1 MINKIQLYILIW
13 WWCECGIPY
22 FYLFVQWTQCWMYCS
37 VRRVHI
43 QYIHIRIHTLT
54 LHIHIQIL
62 TLTFMHMNLHTHTHY
77 TNHSYFF
84 ERMFLC
90 VTLLALASSQ
100 QFLRFTI
107 LQYTLL
113 YISVWLITTQRNQ
126 LSYYRINR
134 IPNIEREWFTRIIH
148 KLYANLS

>member
-62 TLTFMHMNLHTHTHY
+62 TLTFMHMNLHTHTLYKPFILFWADVFMRY
-77 TNHSYFF
+77 TFSSCFFSTISSFHNFAIYVTIYFRLTHNNSKKSALLLSNKSY
-84 ERMFLC
+84 
-90 VTLLALASSQ
+90 S
-100 QFLRFTI
+100 
-107 LQYTLL
+107 
-113 YISVWLITTQRNQ
+113 
-126 LSYYRINR
+126 
-134 IPNIEREWFTRIIH
+134 
-148 KLYANLS
+148 

>member
-62 TLTFMHMNLHTHTHY
+62 TLTFMHMNLHTHTLYKPFILFWADVFMRY
-77 TNHSYFF
+77 TFSSSCFFSTISSFHNFAIYVTIYFRLTHNNSKKSALLLSNKSY
-84 ERMFLC
+84 
-90 VTLLALASSQ
+90 S
-100 QFLRFTI
+100 
-107 LQYTLL
+107 
-113 YISVWLITTQRNQ
+113 
-126 LSYYRINR
+126 
-134 IPNIEREWFTRIIH
+134 
-148 KLYANLS
+148 

>member
-62 TLTFMHMNLHTHTHY
+62 TLTFMHMNLHTHTLYKPFILFWADVFMRY
-77 TNHSYFF
+77 TFSSSCFLTISSFHNFAIYVTIYFRLTHNNSKKSALLLSNKSY
-84 ERMFLC
+84 
-90 VTLLALASSQ
+90 S
-100 QFLRFTI
+100 
-107 LQYTLL
+107 
-113 YISVWLITTQRNQ
+113 
-126 LSYYRINR
+126 
-134 IPNIEREWFTRIIH
+134 
-148 KLYANLS
+148 